1 MNTITNNW
9 IQLST
14 QLYPETTK
22 DLLTLKNT
30 DPTNNNNFAI
40 RNASEKG
47 HLEIVKLL
55 LQHSK
60 VDPTSKYNYAI
71 RWASYNGHLE
81 VVKLLLKDSRVD
93 PQVLVI
99 TMLLEKLLK
108 TVT

>member
-1 MNTITNNW
+1 MNKITNNW

-14 QLYPETTK
+14 ILYPETTK
-22 DLLTLKNT
+22 DLLTLEDT
-30 DPTNNNNFAI
+30 DPTSNDNFAI

-47 HLEIVKLL
+47 HVVIVKLL
-55 LQHSK
+55 LKDSR
-60 VDPTSKYNYAI
+60 VDPSNYSNCVI
-71 RWASYNGHLE
+71 EWSIENGHLE
-81 VVKLLLKDSRVD
+81 VVKLLLEDSGVD